1 MNYRRTIL
9 MALPIAIAACAG
21 GILEG
26 TPLDTR
32 GPHGLQFR
40 SVSPTSPLTVV
51 NFKFIFNS
59 DGFGSSISDQ
69 LSYLRTQEFA
79 NYFST
84 EFNRVIAHNG
94 LTSTTSV
101 GDSAS
106 PAPISATL
114 VARVI
119 EVFLFHSN
127 VNRFKY
133 HWTLLNASGVK
144 IASWESVSIWERTW
158 RPEENPRDLGR
169 GVAHLAL
176 VALNTLAEN
185 NLAVLSYRPAQTLSG
200 GRNAI
205 Y

>member
-1 MNYRRTIL
+1 MNYRRIIL
-9 MALPIAIAACAG
+9 LSLPIIVAACAG

-40 SVSPTSPLTVV
+40 SKSPTPPLTIV

-59 DGFGSSISDQ
+59 DGFGPLISNQ

-79 NYFST
+79 NYFSA
-84 EFNRVIAHNG
+84 EFNRVIQHNG
-94 LTSTTSV
+94 LKSTTSV
-101 GDSAS
+101 GDSVS
-106 PAPISATL
+106 PTSTGATL
-114 VARVI
+114 IARVV

-133 HWTLLNASGVK
+133 QWTLLSASGVE

-158 RPEENPRDLGR
+158 SPEENSRDLGR

-200 GRNAI
+200 GRNAF